1 MDRYLIARIPTVAP
15 SVLTLGLLALILS
28 YGPHTVAATGS
39 TYLVSRQSNGTAL
52 SPHFTAIS
60 DYVDSITDD
69 LSSINTEIHS
79 NPELGYEE
87 VKAHELLTSFMEE
100 QEGWNVTRSVGN
112 ISTAFMAVFEGSGE
126 GPIVGFNA
134 EYDALPE
141 LGHACGHNLIATAS
155 LGGALAAADVMRKE
169 NLAGKIILFG
179 TPAEES
185 LGGKVKMLEAGIFND
200 AKIDISLISHP
211 TSSGDS
217 PYMITTSTDRV
228 DVEYYGREAHAAAG
242 PWEGINAQDGL
253 LLANS
258 AISYMRQQ
266 LRPSDR
272 VHGFISSAGSRINVI
287 SAKASGS
294 YQIRANDETQ
304 LSNLTQRVEN
314 CFKAGALATGAELN
328 FTIRPYGY
336 ANHVTNDLLAA
347 SYATFFEELGG
358 ELEPSEIDKMKDP
371 SGSTDQGNLSHEWPS
386 ISPYFQIFNED
397 GSVPSSGPHTA
408 AFEVAAGS
416 KPAFEKSL
424 VVAKSL
430 AGVAVDVLTV
440 DGLLEQIK
448 EEFEKTKTPSLRRR
462 SLSRNA

>member
-1 MDRYLIARIPTVAP
+1 MDCYLISRIPSSAP

-28 YGPHTVAATGS
+28 QHTVAATGNS
-39 TYLVSRQSNGTAL
+39 HLTRRQDNGTAL
-52 SPHFTAIS
+52 SPHFSAIS
-60 DYVDSITDD
+60 DYIDSITDD

-87 VKAHELLTSFMEE
+87 VKAHKLLTSFMEE

-112 ISTAFMAVFEGSGE
+112 ISTAFMAVFEGTGD
-126 GPIVGFNA
+126 GPIIGFNA
-134 EYDALPE
+134 EYDALPG

-155 LGGALAAADVMRKE
+155 LGGALAAAEVMSE
-169 NLAGKIILFG
+169 QNLAGKIILFG

-185 LGGKVKMLEAGIFND
+185 LGGKVKMLEAGVFND
-200 AKIDISLISHP
+200 ANIDISLISHP

-228 DVEYYGREAHAAAG
+228 DVTYTGLEAHAAAG

-253 LLANS
+253 LIANS
-258 AISYMRQQ
+258 ALSYMRQQ
-266 LRPSDR
+266 MRPSDR

-287 SAKASGS
+287 SAKAEGS
-294 YQIRANDETQ
+294 YQIRANDDTQ
-304 LSNLTQRVEN
+304 LANLTARVEN
-314 CFKAGALATGAELN
+314 CFKAGALATGASLN

-347 SYATFFEELGG
+347 SYSHYFTEQGG

-397 GSVPSSGPHTA
+397 GSVPGTGPHTA
-408 AFEVAAGS
+408 LFEVAAGS
-416 KPAFEKSL
+416 KLAFEKSI

-440 DGLLEQIK
+440 EGLLDSIK
-448 EEFEKTKTPSLRRR
+448 DEFEARRTPGRRR
-462 SLSRNA
+462 RGTVMA

>member
-1 MDRYLIARIPTVAP
+1 MEGYLISRIPSMAP
-15 SVLTLGLLALILS
+15 SVLTVGLLALVLS
-28 YGPHTVAATGS
+28 QHTVAAAGS
-39 TYLVSRQSNGTAL
+39 RHLISRQVNGTTL
-52 SPHFTAIS
+52 SPHFSAIS

-69 LSSINTEIHS
+69 LSSINIEIHS

-87 VKAHELLTSFMEE
+87 VKAHELLTLFMEE

-112 ISTAFMAVFEGSGE
+112 ISTAFMAVFSGTGD
-126 GPIVGFNA
+126 GPVIGFNA
-134 EYDALPE
+134 EYDALPG

-155 LGGALAAADVMRKE
+155 LGGALAAAEIMRSQSL
-169 NLAGKIILFG
+169 NGKIILFG

-185 LGGKVKMLEAGIFND
+185 LGGKVKMLEAGVFED

-217 PYMITTSTDRV
+217 PYMLTTSTDRV
-228 DVEYYGREAHAAAG
+228 DVVYTGLEAHAAAG

-253 LLANS
+253 LVANS
-258 AISYMRQQ
+258 ALSYMRQQ
-266 LRPSDR
+266 MRPSDR

-287 SAKASGS
+287 SAKAEGS
-294 YQIRANDETQ
+294 YQIRANDDTQ
-304 LSNLTQRVEN
+304 LTNLTTRVEN
-314 CFKAGALATGAELN
+314 CFKAGALATGASLN

-347 SYATFFEELGG
+347 SYSTYFTEQGG
-358 ELEPSEIDKMKDP
+358 ELEPAEIDKMKDP

-397 GSVPSSGPHTA
+397 GSVPATGPHTA
-408 AFEVAAGS
+408 LFEVAAGS
-416 KPAFEKSL
+416 KPAFEKSV

-440 DGLLEQIK
+440 EGLLDRIK
-448 EEFEKTKTPSLRRR
+448 EEFEATRTLNLRRR
-462 SLSRNA
+462 GSVVY

>member
-1 MDRYLIARIPTVAP
+1 MDCYLIARIPAMAP

-28 YGPHTVAATGS
+28 FGPHTVAAAGS
-39 TYLVSRQSNGTAL
+39 THLVSRQDNGTTL
-52 SPHFTAIS
+52 SPHFTSIS
-60 DYVDSITDD
+60 DYVDFITDD

-155 LGGALAAADVMRKE
+155 LGGALAAAEVMRKE

-185 LGGKVKMLEAGIFND
+185 LGGKVKMLEAGIFAD

-228 DVEYYGREAHAAAG
+228 DVSYTGLEAHAAAG

-253 LLANS
+253 LVANS
-258 AISYMRQQ
+258 ALSYMRQQ
-266 LRPSDR
+266 MRPSDR

-304 LSNLTQRVEN
+304 LSNLTTRVEN
-314 CFKAGALATGAELN
+314 CFKAGALATGATLN

-336 ANHVTNDLLAA
+336 ANHVSNDLLAA
-347 SYATFFEELGG
+347 SYSTYFKEQGG
-358 ELEPSEIDKMKDP
+358 ELEPAEIDKMKDP

-397 GSVPSSGPHTA
+397 GSVPATGPHTA

-416 KPAFEKSL
+416 KPAFEKSI

-440 DGLLEQIK
+440 DGLLDSIK
-448 EEFEKTKTPSLRRR
+448 EEFEATRTPSLRRR
-462 SLSRNA
+462 RSTA